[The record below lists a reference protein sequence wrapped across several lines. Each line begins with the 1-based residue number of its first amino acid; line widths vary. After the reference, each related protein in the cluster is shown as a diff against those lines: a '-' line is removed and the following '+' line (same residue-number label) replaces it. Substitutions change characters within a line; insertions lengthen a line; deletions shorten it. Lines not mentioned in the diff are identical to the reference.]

1 MPETWTPV
9 LIALVGLAVLLY
21 GISKT
26 AMPTLGIVSG
36 PLLAAVLTPTYASGF
51 IVPLLIVGDL
61 FGLALYRQHVQWRL
75 IIRLI
80 PGLLVG
86 FAVVTLAFEFAPP
99 GVLARSIGV
108 LILLSVLIEV
118 YRRRALAVDDL
129 QSVPVL
135 PRAVTAFFGTLAGMT
150 TMAANAGGAAMS
162 LYLVSMR
169 VPMLAFMGTSVW
181 FFFILNL
188 IKVPIVVGLGLL
200 TPDSLLVDLAFLPM
214 LVLGAV
220 LGVAV
225 FKRFDQEAFNRVAIV
240 LSAMA
245 GVWLLVHG

>member
-1 MPETWTPV
+1 
-9 LIALVGLAVLLY
+9 
-21 GISKT
+21 
-26 AMPTLGIVSG
+26 
-36 PLLAAVLTPTYASGF
+36 
-51 IVPLLIVGDL
+51 
-61 FGLALYRQHVQWRL
+61 
-75 IIRLI
+75 
-80 PGLLVG
+80 
-86 FAVVTLAFEFAPP
+86 
-99 GVLARSIGV
+99 
-108 LILLSVLIEV
+108 
-118 YRRRALAVDDL
+118 
-129 QSVPVL
+129 
-135 PRAVTAFFGTLAGMT
+135 
-150 TMAANAGGAAMS
+150 MS